1 MGYAIYWKQIRP
13 VSQDLW
19 DTFVQR
25 ALKLVKR
32 RRTGTIELEN
42 RYSNQKNVLYFR
54 GAPESGEAFYVSKDK
69 DPHAQEGSFCKTNRL
84 PYTMDVY
91 ICLILMF
98 DMGMIEEISSDDM
111 RVMFPEALAYVK
123 EHYALKQSYAKLE
136 KMGNRYNNNNND
148 DEPISPVK
156 QQKSRKAAAAARAA
170 AAAVAAIMRPI
181 TPKVKPPKKKKATTR
196 KL

>member
-1 MGYAIYWKQIRP
+1 MGYAIYWTQIHP
-13 VSQDLW
+13 VSQELW

-32 RRTGTIELEN
+32 RRTGTIDLEN
-42 RYSNQKNVLYFR
+42 RYSKGKNVLYFR
-54 GAPESGEAFYVSKDK
+54 GTPESGDTFYVSKDK

-98 DMGMIEEISSDDM
+98 DMGMIEEIRSDDM
-111 RVMFPEALAYVK
+111 HVMFPEALAYVK

-136 KMGNRYNNNNND
+136 KMGNTNNNNNND
-148 DEPISPVK
+148 DEKSISPV
-156 QQKSRKAAAAARAA
+156 QPKSKAKSKKA
-170 AAAVAAIMRPI
+170 
-181 TPKVKPPKKKKATTR
+181 KKPKKVQSR
-196 KL
+196 RS